1 MKFIMY
7 IKLTIVVV
15 SLATFKI
22 NATPISTS
30 SDEFLLNTI
39 SLLCL
44 VNRERANANV
54 RPLALDKRLV
64 KAAQLHTNYMA
75 LTKNLTHD
83 DVSGSLGTRIS
94 NQGFDWWMAGEN
106 IAYGFTE
113 KEESK
118 VIRAWMNSRGHR
130 ANILNRKF
138 THFGSGFRNNYWT
151 QNFAQSADEY
161 LLDVPICPTKSIR
174 ITMQI

>member
-1 MKFIMY
+1 MY
-7 IKLTIVVV
+7 ITLTIIVV

-22 NATPISTS
+22 NATPISS

-44 VNRERANANV
+44 VNRERANVNV

-75 LTKNLTHD
+75 ETKNLTHD

-94 NQGFDWWMAGEN
+94 NQGFNWWMAGEN

-113 KEESK
+113 KEETK
-118 VIRAWMNSRGHR
+118 VMRAWMNSRGHR

-138 THFGSGFRNNYWT
+138 THFGSGFKDNYWT

-161 LLDVPICPTKSIR
+161 PLEVPPICPTKLIR
-174 ITMQI
+174 ITLQI